1 MMYIQNDFS
10 WENSCESR
18 VLFMSKN
25 LDYVYIKMDF
35 FVKNIK
41 LCKGKKY
48 FPAEILFS
56 QRQKEEGESSI
67 R

>member
-1 MMYIQNDFS
+1 
-10 WENSCESR
+10 
-18 VLFMSKN
+18 MSKN